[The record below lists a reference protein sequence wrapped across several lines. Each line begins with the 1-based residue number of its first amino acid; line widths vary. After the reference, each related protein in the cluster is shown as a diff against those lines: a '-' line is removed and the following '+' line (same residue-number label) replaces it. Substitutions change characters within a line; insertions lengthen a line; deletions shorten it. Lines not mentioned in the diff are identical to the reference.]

1 MILAVTF
8 ASRVS
13 AASSMRSTL
22 GLRAESRPL
31 YFDRP
36 VVVQP
41 ITLVSILSMNST
53 SRVHCSDQYKES

>member
-1 MILAVTF
+1 MIPTVTF

-13 AASSMRSTL
+13 AASSMSSTP
-22 GLRAESRPL
+22 GFKAESSPL

-41 ITLVSILSMNST
+41 ITLVSMLSIKSA
-53 SRVHCSDQYKES
+53 SRFHYFRQ